1 MPGFIGKKLCPELVI
16 VKPRFDEYTAVS
28 ERVRYILAQY
38 DSKFTSVGLDEAYLD
53 LTHYIYTLIDG
64 IELLKTKTELPDHS
78 QPCHHLPQN
87 IWDFGEKVT
96 KEIRDKIYQST
107 QLTASAG
114 IATNKMLAKIASD
127 IHKPNG
133 QYFVKPCRDD
143 IIKFIGDL
151 PVRKVCFS

>member
-16 VKPRFDEYTAVS
+16 VKPRFDEYTVVS
-28 ERVRYILAQY
+28 EQVRHILAQY

-53 LTHYIYTLIDG
+53 LTHYIHTLIDG
-64 IELLKTKTELPDHS
+64 NELLKSSTELSDHS
-78 QPCHHLPQN
+78 LHLPH
-87 IWDFGEKVT
+87 IWNFTEKVT
-96 KEIRDKIYQST
+96 KEIRDKIYHST

-133 QYFVKPCRDD
+133 QYFVKPYRDD
-143 IIKFIGDL
+143 IIKFIGNL
-151 PVRKVCFS
+151 PVRKVCF